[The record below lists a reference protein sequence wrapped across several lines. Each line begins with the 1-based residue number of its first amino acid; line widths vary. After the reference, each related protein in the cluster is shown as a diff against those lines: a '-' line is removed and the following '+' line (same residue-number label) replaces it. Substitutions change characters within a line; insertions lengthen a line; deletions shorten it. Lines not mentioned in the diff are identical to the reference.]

1 MEKLTAIKKGFST
14 IELLIAIGLMTI
26 VLSGVV
32 LVSFG
37 NQYFLISAEE
47 YSEARVVAQEII
59 ERAQAEARKD
69 FRMVNP
75 RSKTSDGYYTSEVI
89 VTSFPEAKDYFSK
102 LVTSVIAWQDDSHIP
117 RKVELST
124 VVTNFE
130 NINGGDTCNSHLM
143 GDWKNPE
150 VYSYE
155 FGADLVSDNSSIFP
169 ISAIDAYNDRL
180 YVSLDNSSS
189 PISSTF
195 FVFDISTGRAPL
207 LISGID
213 NDAASKIGLNS
224 IRAANSYAYGANG
237 KQSNFSSCT
246 TPACGQLQIFDTK
259 NPIPSLIKTYKIPGI
274 TGTGGQGV
282 GKSLFLQKWVCVYW
296 SHQNWHWT

>member
-89 VTSFPEAKDYFSK
+89 VASFPEAKDYFSK

-213 NDAASKIGLNS
+213 NDAA
-224 IRAANSYAYGANG
+224 
-237 KQSNFSSCT
+237 
-246 TPACGQLQIFDTK
+246 
-259 NPIPSLIKTYKIPGI
+259 
-274 TGTGGQGV
+274 
-282 GKSLFLQKWVCVYW
+282 
-296 SHQNWHWT
+296 